1 MHRWGS
7 RFPSIRGK
15 AYFASCSQGPLSKD
29 VMYALREYERSVIRF
44 GNPWDI
50 WMERIYGAVS
60 LFGDLINAKPT
71 EVCPH
76 ASATSALI
84 ALLSSLPSNNRR
96 KIITT
101 DLDYPTVGVSVLA
114 AQKWGFK
121 VEVLKNTEGEIPLEL
136 YEKGID
142 EETLLLATFHVS
154 ALNGFRQDLK
164 AISEI
169 CQDKGCYFLVDTYQS
184 LGTVPL
190 DVKHV
195 NADFLI
201 SGATKFLLGIPGA
214 AFLYV
219 REGLVEDL
227 EPAAAGWLSQQN
239 PVLFGRE
246 KLDYRTDAKR
256 FEHGTWS
263 VASMYAAYAGMGII
277 KEIGVSRIWEHVQ
290 RVRDYFVSEAL
301 DYGFEFLSRIDRP
314 LGPTVSLY
322 FGELS
327 HDVEASLRQRGVITA
342 ARGDGVRFA
351 HHFFNTK
358 NDVDKAL
365 ETLWKI
371 KKDTARDYLSK

>member
-1 MHRWGS
+1 M
-7 RFPSIRGK
+7 
-15 AYFASCSQGPLSKD
+15 SKD
-29 VMYALREYERSVIRF
+29 VIHALREYERSITRF
-44 GNPWDI
+44 GNPWDM
-50 WMERIYGAVS
+50 WMERIYDAVS

-76 ASATSALI
+76 ASATTALI
-84 ALLSSLPSNNRR
+84 ALLSSLPSNNNRR

-114 AQKWGFK
+114 AEKWGFK

-136 YEKGID
+136 YEKRIN
-142 EETLLLATFHVS
+142 EETLLVATFHVS
-154 ALNGFRQDLK
+154 ALNGLRQDLK

-169 CQDKGCYFLVDTYQS
+169 CHDRGCYFMVDAYQS
-184 LGTVPL
+184 LGAVPL
-190 DVKHV
+190 DVKQV
-195 NADFLI
+195 KADFLI

-219 REGLVEDL
+219 KEDLVDEL

-246 KLDYRTDAKR
+246 KLDYRRDAKR
-256 FEHGTWS
+256 FEQGTWS
-263 VASMYAAYAGMGII
+263 VASMYAAYAGMRII
-277 KEIGVSRIWEHVQ
+277 KEIGVYRIWEQ
-290 RVRDYFVSEAL
+290 IQKVRDYFVSEAF
-301 DYGFEFLSRIDRP
+301 DYGFEFFSRTDKP

-327 HDVEASLRQRGVITA
+327 HDVEVSLRRRGVITA
-342 ARGDGVRFA
+342 ARGYGVRFA

-371 KKDTARDYLSK
+371 KKNTARN